1 MTTDIHNTACI
12 PPSAK
17 RPSTAATTSVT
28 TTVIPQQQ
36 QQIANVPFSPMDQIE
51 ELDVV
56 AAYCYQQQPPP
67 TPTSSTT
74 TTASAA
80 SNEGA
85 VTAATSA
92 TPNTATTQEVEV
104 DTLEKA
110 LGIEFHDPNGVV
122 QRQLLAK

>member
-17 RPSTAATTSVT
+17 RPSTAATSVT
-28 TTVIPQQQ
+28 TTATTIP

-56 AAYCYQQQPPP
+56 AAYCYQQQ
-67 TPTSSTT
+67 TPSQATSSNA
-74 TTASAA
+74 ASAA
-80 SNEGA
+80 SSERA
-85 VTAATSA
+85 VTAETS
-92 TPNTATTQEVEV
+92 TTQEVEV

>member
-17 RPSTAATTSVT
+17 RPSTAATT

-67 TPTSSTT
+67 TSSTT

-85 VTAATSA
+85 VTAVTSA
-92 TPNTATTQEVEV
+92 APTTAQEVEV

>member
-17 RPSTAATTSVT
+17 RPSTAATA
-28 TTVIPQQQ
+28 TVIPQQQ

-67 TPTSSTT
+67 ATSSTT

-92 TPNTATTQEVEV
+92 TPTTATTQEVEV